1 MIKKKIQALNLGKL
15 LEKYATR
22 TYSRKQVASKTHS
35 SSKMQSKRAK
45 VEDIEK
51 VEFESSKKDQK
62 KTEDDANVVMDDG
75 SNNSTS
81 DGEGEDLFKEND
93 D

>member
-1 MIKKKIQALNLGKL
+1 
-15 LEKYATR
+15 
-22 TYSRKQVASKTHS
+22 
-35 SSKMQSKRAK
+35 MQSKRAK

-93 D
+93 DWNWNVEV